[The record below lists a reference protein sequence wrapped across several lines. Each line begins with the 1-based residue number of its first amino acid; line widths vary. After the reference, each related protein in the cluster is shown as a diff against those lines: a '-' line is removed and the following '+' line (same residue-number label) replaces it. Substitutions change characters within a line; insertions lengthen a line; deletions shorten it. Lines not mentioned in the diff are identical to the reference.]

1 MEGIIQIASVQV
13 MRKMD
18 KKKQYSESEKKVI
31 VYGLELI
38 FFFFLKSFAY
48 LAVGFALGK
57 GMEVAAVMTAFGALR
72 KTSGG
77 KHAKT
82 NLGCFTLTGGI
93 LAISVGVPMI
103 LQISETTYI
112 AVAVA
117 ALLLYLEFAP
127 EDEYYR
133 CAEREKQ
140 EQMQKIKSVLLAAFI
155 LAIGYVSGEYWRIAA
170 LSVVVLQGVTL
181 INKKGV
187 KRDERERI

>member
-1 MEGIIQIASVQV
+1 M
-13 MRKMD
+13 
-18 KKKQYSESEKKVI
+18 KKKVL

-38 FFFFLKSFAY
+38 FDSLLKALAY
-48 LAVGFALGK
+48 LAVGFVFGK
-57 GMEVAAVMTAFGALR
+57 GVETAVVMTAFAALR

-82 NLGCFTLTGGI
+82 NISCFTLTGGI

-112 AVAVA
+112 AAAAAV
-117 ALLLYLEFAP
+117 LLFYLEFAP

-133 CAEREKQ
+133 CAGREKQ

-155 LAIGYVSGEYWRIAA
+155 LAIGYASGEYWRIAA

>member
-1 MEGIIQIASVQV
+1 MEGIIQTVSVQV
-13 MRKMD
+13 MQQMN
-18 KKKQYSESEKKVI
+18 KKKQYSESEKKVL

-38 FFFFLKSFAY
+38 FDSLLKALAY
-48 LAVGFALGK
+48 LAVGFVFGK
-57 GMEVAAVMTAFGALR
+57 GVETAVVMTAFAALR

-82 NLGCFTLTGGI
+82 NISCFTLTGGI

-112 AVAVA
+112 AAAAAV
-117 ALLLYLEFAP
+117 LLFYLKFAP

-133 CAEREKQ
+133 CAGREKQ

-155 LAIGYVSGEYWRIAA
+155 LAIGYASGEYWRIAA

-181 INKKGV
+181 INNKGV